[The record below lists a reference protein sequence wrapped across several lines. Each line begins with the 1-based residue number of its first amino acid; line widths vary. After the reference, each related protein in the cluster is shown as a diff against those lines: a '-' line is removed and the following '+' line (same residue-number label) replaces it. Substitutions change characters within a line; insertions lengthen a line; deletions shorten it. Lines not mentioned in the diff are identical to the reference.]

1 MNEIL
6 NKIVDKINKEEE
18 ISPFLFVSKNTEILN
33 QEIQNLSIKIL
44 NKYNIPNIYVYKLK
58 DDWEKLKVNTVK
70 EFIKNSQTKSPYK
83 IQIFLIENISRLT
96 TQASN
101 SLLKFFEE
109 PWVWNL
115 ILCTN
120 NWESNILDT
129 IISRLQIIDLWWKK
143 IKVEDDFL
151 QNIIWKYIKSE
162 SNELIKYLFGSDIDK
177 KEYLSFLEN
186 LFLYFYKNKLFI
198 YFLEELNKDINLVKT
213 NNLNPKYFSDKWIL
227 KIK

>member
-198 YFLEELNKDINLVKT
+198 YFIEELNKDINLVKT

>member
-6 NKIVDKINKEEE
+6 NKIIDKINKEEE

-33 QEIQNLSIKIL
+33 QEINNLSIKIL
-44 NKYNIPNIYVYKLK
+44 NTYNIPNIYIYKLK

-70 EFIKNSQTKSPYK
+70 EFIKKSQTKSPYK
-83 IQIFLIENISRLT
+83 IQIFFIENISRLT

-109 PWVWNL
+109 PWYWNL
-115 ILCTN
+115 IFCTN

-129 IISRLQIIDLWWKK
+129 IISRLQIINLWWKK
-143 IKVEDDFL
+143 IKIEDDFL
-151 QNIIWKYIKSE
+151 QNIISKYINNE
-162 SNELIKYLFGSDIDK
+162 SNELIKYLFWDNIEK
-177 KEYLSFLEN
+177 KDYLSFLEN
-186 LFLYFYKNKLFI
+186 LFLYFYKNKIFV
-198 YFLEELNKDINLVKT
+198 YFLEELNKDINLIKT
-213 NNLNPKYFSDKWIL
+213 NSLNPKYFSDKWIL